1 MRWEE
6 EEEEEEESR
15 AELTGEAISRLPP
28 PQNSRWGPHLPLAL
42 WAGRIRLAR
51 FSPRAW
57 LCLKKAPWELQKS
70 PSME

>member
-28 PQNSRWGPHLPLAL
+28 PLRTQDGAHICR
-42 WAGRIRLAR
+42 
-51 FSPRAW
+51 
-57 LCLKKAPWELQKS
+57 
-70 PSME
+70 